1 MLHWAYDSDLHPYPC
16 DPQKAR
22 DLLAEAGYSTANGR
36 RLHLVIKTSTEE
48 TSRLIAVILQQQLYE
63 VGVDLEIRT
72 FEFATFYADV
82 VKGAF
87 QIYILRWVGGSNQDP
102 EIFEY
107 IFDSQ
112 SFAPRRANRSYYSNP
127 QVDAWIE
134 QARTELD
141 QSKRKELYAKIQEQ
155 VLNDLPSL
163 NLFSLDNVI
172 VHTSR
177 LRNVHT
183 DPAGNYDFLRD
194 AEIVQ

>member
-1 MLHWAYDSDLHPYPC
+1 
-16 DPQKAR
+16 
-22 DLLAEAGYSTANGR
+22 
-36 RLHLVIKTSTEE
+36 
-48 TSRLIAVILQQQLYE
+48 
-63 VGVDLEIRT
+63 VDLEIRT

-155 VLNDLPSL
+155 VLSDLPSL
-163 NLFSLDNVI
+163 NLFSLDNVM

-177 LRNVHT
+177 LRNVHA
-183 DPAGNYDFLRD
+183 DPMGNYDFLRD
-194 AEIVQ
+194 AEIAQ

>member
-1 MLHWAYDSDLHPYPC
+1 M
-16 DPQKAR
+16 
-22 DLLAEAGYSTANGR
+22 
-36 RLHLVIKTSTEE
+36 
-48 TSRLIAVILQQQLYE
+48 QQQLRE
-63 VGVDLEIRT
+63 VGIDLELRS

-87 QIYILRWVGGSNQDP
+87 QIYTLRWVGGANQDP

-107 IFDSQ
+107 ILDSK

-141 QSKRKELYAKIQEQ
+141 QQKRKEIYAKIQQ
-155 VLNDLPSL
+155 QALQDLPSL
-163 NLFSLDNVI
+163 NLWSLDNVV

-177 LRNVHT
+177 LRHVHS
-183 DPAGNYDFLRD
+183 DPAGNFDFLREV
-194 AEIVQ
+194 EIVQ